1 MPINIKPEI
10 SLGVK
15 PPAVMT
21 LPEMLNFVR
30 GQQLYQRES
39 EILPEQIQQSRIQT
53 QQAQFQL
60 NREQTA
66 NLMGLVGGYRNDPRI
81 SSGDPNK
88 TREAME
94 EIRAKAIASGLPASR
109 VDELMRMG
117 NMIAER
123 NPTKLPQYFDNVIQS
138 QISAESKQGL
148 RTPQPI
154 SGLPAPAVMIPGTGE
169 VRPMNILPAA
179 SDSAAPSAA
188 ATSAAAPAAA
198 APAFG
203 SNAAPAASSTVGSE
217 AAPVAAPA
225 TSATM
230 TPTSGPGF
238 ALPFQ
243 PRRAGDIR
251 PFAPGEEAARIE
263 GEGYYKKLSDLRSR
277 APSGMDRVDR
287 VLQTI
292 EKIES
297 DRLFKAGKA
306 GELESRLRSAFGDA
320 DYKLLEKEIADL
332 VIATNQA
339 IGGKTDA
346 TTELV
351 SQSMGNTSFPP
362 GVLKNIA
369 TKLRADAFGAM
380 LQSRGAEK
388 FLEAG
393 YGESNLARGYR
404 AAWDANADPRVLEG
418 MAIFASDRLSPAE
431 KIKAYEKIKPTNL
444 QALEEFE
451 QKALNLKS
459 LSETG
464 RLPPPRKP
472 R

>member
-10 SLGVK
+10 SLGIK

-39 EILPEQIQQSRIQT
+39 EVLPEQVQQAKIQT

-60 NREQTA
+60 NRDQTA

-81 SSGDPNK
+81 SSGDSNQ
-88 TREAME
+88 TREALS
-94 EIRAKAIASGLPASR
+94 EIRAKAIASGLPADK

-117 NMIAER
+117 NMISER

-138 QISAESKQGL
+138 QISAESRQGL

-154 SGLPAPAVMIPGTGE
+154 SGLPGPAVMTPGTGE
-169 VRPMNILPAA
+169 VRPMNIVPAA
-179 SDSAAPSAA
+179 PAPAAAPAA
-188 ATSAAAPAAA
+188 ATPAAA

-203 SNAAPAASSTVGSE
+203 SNAAPAAAPP
-217 AAPVAAPA
+217 AAPVAAPEA
-225 TSATM
+225 APEAAPAAAPTM

-243 PRRAGDIR
+243 PRRAGDVR

-263 GEGYYKKLSDLRSR
+263 GEGYYKKLADLRSR

-297 DRLFKAGKA
+297 DRFFQSGKF
-306 GELESRLRSAFGDA
+306 GELESRLRTAFGPE
-320 DYKLLEKEIADL
+320 YKLLEKEIADL

>member
-39 EILPEQIQQSRIQT
+39 EILPEQIQQAKIQT

-60 NREQTA
+60 NRDQTA

-81 SSGDPNK
+81 SSGDSNQ
-88 TREAME
+88 TREALL
-94 EIRAKAIASGLPASR
+94 EIRAKAIASGLPADK

-117 NMIAER
+117 NMISER

-138 QISAESKQGL
+138 QISAESRQGL

-154 SGLPAPAVMIPGTGE
+154 SSLPGPAVMTPGTGE
-169 VRPMNILPAA
+169 VRPMNIVPAA
-179 SDSAAPSAA
+179 PAPVATPA
-188 ATSAAAPAAA
+188 ATPAAAPAAA

-203 SNAAPAASSTVGSE
+203 LNATPIAAPGAAPAA
-217 AAPVAAPA
+217 AP
-225 TSATM
+225 TM

-251 PFAPGEEAARIE
+251 PFAPGEEAARTE
-263 GEGYYKKLSDLRSR
+263 GESYYKKLADLRSM
-277 APSGMDRVDR
+277 APGGMDRVDR

-297 DRLFKAGKA
+297 DRFFKAGKP
-306 GELESRLRSAFGDA
+306 GELESKLRSAFGDA

>member
-10 SLGVK
+10 SLGIK
-15 PPAVMT
+15 PPTVMT

-39 EILPEQIQQSRIQT
+39 EILPEQIQQAKIQT

-60 NREQTA
+60 NRDQTA

-81 SSGDPNK
+81 SSGDSNQ
-88 TREAME
+88 TREALS
-94 EIRAKAIASGLPASR
+94 EIRAKAIASGLPADK

-117 NMIAER
+117 NMISER

-138 QISAESKQGL
+138 QISAESRQGL

-154 SGLPAPAVMIPGTGE
+154 SGLPGPAVMTPGTGE
-169 VRPMNILPAA
+169 VRPMNIVPAA
-179 SDSAAPSAA
+179 PAPAAAPAA
-188 ATSAAAPAAA
+188 ATPAAA

-203 SNAAPAASSTVGSE
+203 SNAAPAAAPP
-217 AAPVAAPA
+217 AAPVAAPEA
-225 TSATM
+225 APAAAPTM

-243 PRRAGDIR
+243 PRRAGDVR

-263 GEGYYKKLSDLRSR
+263 GEGYYKKLADLRSR